1 MFLEDTLDMM
11 QKYNIAAQLTPEA
24 KKKLNKSITTILTHR
39 NLDAGRYSGEQED
52 ALKGIQSLLY

>member
-1 MFLEDTLDMM
+1 MM

-39 NLDAGRYSGEQED
+39 NYAGRYSGEQED
-52 ALKGIQSLLY
+52 ALKGIQNLL